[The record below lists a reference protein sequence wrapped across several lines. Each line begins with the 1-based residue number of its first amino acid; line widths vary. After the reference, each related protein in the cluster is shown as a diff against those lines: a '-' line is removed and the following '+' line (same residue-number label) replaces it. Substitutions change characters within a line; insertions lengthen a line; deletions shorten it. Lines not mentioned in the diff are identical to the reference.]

1 VLACIEGKKYLILDG
16 YQHLAIQNAVLSEHP
31 FLKGTNDLHAYS
43 YHPSLECFCIR
54 RIFIRRL
61 PFLSKMPQSLTAQEH
76 AKARESFMIHVRKVV
91 PYALFVAVGSG
102 LYLLAHNF
110 GPITNREL
118 TSAQTV
124 MLMKAYLGLWL
135 GLRGFNQKIFK
146 IDPWVFKSHKLPF
159 FLVLSVIVL
168 SQFIWF
174 EWEV

>member
-1 VLACIEGKKYLILDG
+1 MIYTLIHTIHLLSAFVYGGFLFADYL
-16 YQHLAIQNAVLSEHP
+16 
-31 FLKGTNDLHAYS
+31 
-43 YHPSLECFCIR
+43 
-54 RIFIRRL
+54 
-61 PFLSKMPQSLTAQEH
+61 FLSKMPQSLTAQEH

-91 PYALFVAVGSG
+91 PYALFIAVGSG

-118 TSAQTV
+118 TGAQTV

-146 IDPWVFKSHKLPF
+146 IDPWIFKSHKLPF